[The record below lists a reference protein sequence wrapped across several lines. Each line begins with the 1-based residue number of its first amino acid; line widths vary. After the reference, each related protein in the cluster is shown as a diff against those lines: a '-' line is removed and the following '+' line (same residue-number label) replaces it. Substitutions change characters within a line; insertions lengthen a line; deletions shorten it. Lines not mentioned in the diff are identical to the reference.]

1 MGVLLL
7 SISPLLES
15 EIMKR
20 EKMVKS
26 NAVTSN
32 LESRN
37 IEIGDFEMQITPNT
51 ETSYLLSKM
60 GERKN
65 NKELTHMWL
74 MLNLMLQDLFLDVYV
89 FLLFDVNFI
98 LMSLFSMFTMIFMA
112 TLIMNMFLAFG
123 RKEDSW
129 KIKTTFRRKGSTKVL
144 EIGLKVCQ
152 SILRSMFLLV

>member
-1 MGVLLL
+1 
-7 SISPLLES
+7 
-15 EIMKR
+15 
-20 EKMVKS
+20 MVKS

-65 NKELTHMWL
+65 NKDLTHMWL

-123 RKEDSW
+123 RKEHS
-129 KIKTTFRRKGSTKVL
+129 
-144 EIGLKVCQ
+144 
-152 SILRSMFLLV
+152 